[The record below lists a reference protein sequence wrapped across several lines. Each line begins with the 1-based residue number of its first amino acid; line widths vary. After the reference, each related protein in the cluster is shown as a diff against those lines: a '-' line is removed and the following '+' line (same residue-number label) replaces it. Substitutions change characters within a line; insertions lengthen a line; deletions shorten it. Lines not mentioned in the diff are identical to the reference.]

1 MRQIMAEPQGAPEI
15 VTDCLSF
22 ERKGC
27 EGKNDAKCFATQIG
41 PTPGPP
47 PPCGMAKVLC
57 KLRWHTSAQI
67 NAGFVRPTCAFIFA
81 PSM

>member
-41 PTPGPP
+41 PTP
-47 PPCGMAKVLC
+47 VSYTH
-57 KLRWHTSAQI
+57 LRAHET
-67 NAGFVRPTCAFIFA
+67 
-81 PSM
+81 